1 MAQRYDN
8 AQAEKNREGLNSLFF
23 NVSLDKSA
31 IDIFNNHNAGKE
43 STESAGIHWDTT
55 ADKYTQSDGSI
66 TKGGLLIA
74 VLNANIYLTE
84 GETRSWG
91 KGHDRTLS

>member
-1 MAQRYDN
+1 M
-8 AQAEKNREGLNSLFF
+8 
-23 NVSLDKSA
+23 
-31 IDIFNNHNAGKE
+31 
-43 STESAGIHWDTT
+43 HWDTT